1 MARGVNKVI
10 LVGRLGQDPELNYTN
25 SGTAVCNM
33 RMATGDSYTNRDGE
47 RVDTTEWHDVVAW
60 GGLGETCGEYL
71 EKGRQIYVEGQL
83 QTRSWED
90 RDGNKRYSTEVKAR
104 DVIFLSGSDGGG
116 RGNRGGNRGGGRGQ
130 GNNRMNQDNGPGNF
144 DQTHQPRK
152 GQQQGSQGGSNQ
164 GGSGQQQEEDSF
176 EPDDDLPF

>member
-1 MARGVNKVI
+1 MARGLNKAQLI
-10 LVGRLGQDPELNYTN
+10 GRLGQDPELKYTD

-60 GGLGETCGEYL
+60 AGLAETCGEYL
-71 EKGRQIYVEGQL
+71 SKGRQIYVEGSL

-104 DVIFLSGSDGGG
+104 DVVFLSGGDGQKQG
-116 RGNRGGNRGGGRGQ
+116 R
-130 GNNRMNQDNGPGNF
+130 
-144 DQTHQPRK
+144 THQA
-152 GQQQGSQGGSNQ
+152 QGSSSPKRAQATGQ
-164 GGSGQQQEEDSF
+164 PAPSGEF
-176 EPDDDLPF
+176 EPDDNLPF

>member
-1 MARGVNKVI
+1 MSKGVNKVI
-10 LVGRLGQDPELNYTN
+10 LVGRLGQDPELNYTD

-71 EKGRQIYVEGQL
+71 DKGRQIYVEGSL

-104 DVIFLSGSDGGG
+104 DVVFLSGDGQKQG
-116 RGNRGGNRGGGRGQ
+116 R
-130 GNNRMNQDNGPGNF
+130 
-144 DQTHQPRK
+144 THQA
-152 GQQQGSQGGSNQ
+152 QGSS
-164 GGSGQQQEEDSF
+164 SPKRARSTGQPVPDGEF
-176 EPDDDLPF
+176 EPDDDMPF

>member
-71 EKGRQIYVEGQL
+71 EKGRQVYVEGSL

-104 DVIFLSGSDGGG
+104 DVVFLSGGDGGG
-116 RGNRGGNRGGGRGQ
+116 RRGSSGGN
-130 GNNRMNQDNGPGNF
+130 NNRMNQDNGPGNF
-144 DQTHQPRK
+144 DQRRQPRK
-152 GQQQGSQGGSNQ
+152 GQQQSSSQGGNSGS
-164 GGSGQQQEEDSF
+164 GGQGQQQEDSF

>member
-25 SGTAVCNM
+25 SGTAVCNL

-71 EKGRQIYVEGQL
+71 EKGRQVYVEGQL

-104 DVIFLSGSDGGG
+104 DVVFLSGGDSGRGGQGGG
-116 RGNRGGNRGGGRGQ
+116 R
-130 GNNRMNQDNGPGNF
+130 NNRMNQDNGPGNF
-144 DQTHQPRK
+144 DQRQQPRR
-152 GQQQGSQGGSNQ
+152 GQQQGGQQGNQQGNQ
-164 GGSGQQQEEDSF
+164 GGGSQQQEESF